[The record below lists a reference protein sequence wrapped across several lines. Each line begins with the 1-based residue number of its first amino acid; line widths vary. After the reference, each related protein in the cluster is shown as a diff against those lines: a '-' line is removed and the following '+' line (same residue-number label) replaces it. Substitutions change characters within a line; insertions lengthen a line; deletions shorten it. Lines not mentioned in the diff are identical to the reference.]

1 MFLPKAG
8 FSALFVSPVGGG
20 ELTAPKSASRQFI
33 DSPLSFSLRDQG
45 FGVGVGVGDGVREC
59 CCSADVSVMQSAFP
73 VKDSETGLQRA
84 GKAKGG
90 AAKETRCH
98 FIAPEAGTKRPLG
111 GVCDMLSHVP

>member
-1 MFLPKAG
+1 MLLPKAG

-20 ELTAPKSASRQFI
+20 ELTALKSASRRFI
-33 DSPLSFSLRDQG
+33 DSPLSVSLRDQG
-45 FGVGVGVGDGVREC
+45 FGVGVGVGVREC

-90 AAKETRCH
+90 AAKETRRQ